1 MMQTA
6 LTELCATLPRIEA
19 LAQKVSRVHGPGDP
33 RLVELS
39 RVVDSTARS
48 LRELAHGGAA
58 EAPAESAA
66 GLERMR
72 TLTDG
77 FLPPSHACS
86 SYRTLLSSLE
96 DLEQTALP
104 LLG

>member
-1 MMQTA
+1 MTRDA
-6 LTELCATLPRIEA
+6 LKELCATLPRIEA
-19 LAQKVSRVHGPGDP
+19 LAQKVARVHGPDDP
-33 RLVELS
+33 RLVELN
-39 RVVDSTARS
+39 RVVNSTARS
-48 LRELAHGGAA
+48 LRGLAHGGGPAD
-58 EAPAESAA
+58 PAESAA

-96 DLEQTALP
+96 DLEQSALP